1 MQDAWR
7 CSVFIFYLFAPGENK
22 SETPHACNRGTSP
35 IKRICSITMKAA
47 LGLK

>member
-7 CSVFIFYLFAPGENK
+7 CSVFIFYLFVPGENK
-22 SETPHACNRGTSP
+22 SETEHTCYRVTSP
-35 IKRICSITMKAA
+35 ILYVDTANTGT